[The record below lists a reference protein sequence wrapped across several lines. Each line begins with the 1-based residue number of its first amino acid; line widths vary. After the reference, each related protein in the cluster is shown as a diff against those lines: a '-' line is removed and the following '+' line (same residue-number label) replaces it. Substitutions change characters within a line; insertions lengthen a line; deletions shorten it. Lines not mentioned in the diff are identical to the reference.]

1 MNLLIKGIYTLIIAF
16 VLCIFVCPVLI
27 PFLHR
32 LKFGQTVRD
41 DGPHTHLQKTGTP
54 TMGGL
59 AFLAAF
65 VLSAIFAI
73 LIASVVGYFM
83 LSQGKN
89 DLWHGTQ
96 VEIARYWGTILLAVS
111 FGIIGFVDDYI
122 KVVKKRSLGLKPM
135 QKIIG
140 QLIICVL
147 FMVYLNKS
155 GVGTEIYIPFTGGKT
170 WDLGILFIP
179 FCIIAVLATVNGVNL
194 TDGLDGLADGVTLIV
209 CVFFTMCAYAA
220 GNGIVTA
227 GGAMIGGLLAFLI
240 FNAYPAKV
248 FMGDTGSLALGGFI
262 VACAFIL
269 KMPLFILIA
278 GIIYVVETLSVAIQV
293 TVYKK
298 TKKRVFKMAPLHH
311 HFELSGWSETKVV
324 TLFYVITAI
333 ACLVAFLGAQNI
345 F

>member
-16 VLCIFVCPVLI
+16 VLCIFICPVLI

-41 DGPHTHLQKTGTP
+41 DGPQTHLQKTGTP

-59 AFLAAF
+59 SFLAAF
-65 VLSAIFAI
+65 ALSAIFMTPNHETIAVI
-73 LIASVVGYFM
+73 LVTLG
-83 LSQGKN
+83 
-89 DLWHGTQ
+89 
-96 VEIARYWGTILLAVS
+96 
-111 FGIIGFVDDYI
+111 FGLIGFIDDYI

-140 QLIICVL
+140 QLIICAL
-147 FMVYLNKS
+147 FMIYLNKS
-155 GVGTEIYIPFTGGKT
+155 GVGTEIYLPFTGGKT
-170 WDLGILFIP
+170 WDMGMLFIP

-194 TDGLDGLADGVTLIV
+194 TDGLDGLADGVTLII

-248 FMGDTGSLALGGFI
+248 FMGDTGSLALGGFV

-324 TLFYVITAI
+324 TLFYIVTAI

>member
-41 DGPHTHLQKTGTP
+41 DGPQTHLQKTGTP

-65 VLSAIFAI
+65 VLSAIFMTPTHETIAVI
-73 LIASVVGYFM
+73 LV
-83 LSQGKN
+83 
-89 DLWHGTQ
+89 T
-96 VEIARYWGTILLAVS
+96 
-111 FGIIGFVDDYI
+111 IGFGLIGFIDDYI

-220 GNGIVTA
+220 GNGIVTT

>member
-41 DGPHTHLQKTGTP
+41 DGPQTHLQKTGTP

-65 VLSAIFAI
+65 VLSAIFMAPTHETIAVI
-73 LIASVVGYFM
+73 LV
-83 LSQGKN
+83 
-89 DLWHGTQ
+89 T
-96 VEIARYWGTILLAVS
+96 
-111 FGIIGFVDDYI
+111 IGFGLIGFIDDYI

-220 GNGIVTA
+220 GNGIVTT

>member
-41 DGPHTHLQKTGTP
+41 DGPQTHLQKTGTP

-65 VLSAIFAI
+65 VLSAIFMTPTHETIAVI
-73 LIASVVGYFM
+73 LV
-83 LSQGKN
+83 
-89 DLWHGTQ
+89 T
-96 VEIARYWGTILLAVS
+96 
-111 FGIIGFVDDYI
+111 IGFGLIGFIDDYI

-155 GVGTEIYIPFTGGKT
+155 GVRTEIYIPFTGGKT

>member
-16 VLCIFVCPVLI
+16 MLGIFICPMLI

-41 DGPHTHLQKTGTP
+41 DGPETHLKKTGTP
-54 TMGGL
+54 TMGGISFL
-59 AFLAAF
+59 IAFA
-65 VLSAIFAI
+65 LSAVFMTPTHETIAVI
-73 LIASVVGYFM
+73 LVTLG
-83 LSQGKN
+83 
-89 DLWHGTQ
+89 
-96 VEIARYWGTILLAVS
+96 
-111 FGIIGFVDDYI
+111 FGLIGFIDDYI

-140 QLIICVL
+140 QLIVCAL
-147 FMVYLNKS
+147 FIFYLFKS
-155 GVGTEIYIPFTGGKT
+155 GVGTEIYIPFAGGAT
-170 WDLGILFIP
+170 LNLGLLYIP
-179 FCIIAVLATVNGVNL
+179 FCRVAVLATVNGVNL

-248 FMGDTGSLALGGFI
+248 FMGDTGSLALGGFV

-324 TLFYVITAI
+324 TLFYIITAI
-333 ACLVAFLGAQNI
+333 ACLIAFLGAQKI

>member
-16 VLCIFVCPVLI
+16 VLCIFVGPVLI

-41 DGPHTHLQKTGTP
+41 DGPQTHLQKTGTP

-65 VLSAIFAI
+65 VLSAIFMTPTHETIAVI
-73 LIASVVGYFM
+73 LV
-83 LSQGKN
+83 
-89 DLWHGTQ
+89 T
-96 VEIARYWGTILLAVS
+96 
-111 FGIIGFVDDYI
+111 IGFGLIGFIDDYI

>member
-41 DGPHTHLQKTGTP
+41 DGPQTHLQKTGTP

-65 VLSAIFAI
+65 VLSAIFMTPTHETIAVI
-73 LIASVVGYFM
+73 LV
-83 LSQGKN
+83 
-89 DLWHGTQ
+89 T
-96 VEIARYWGTILLAVS
+96 
-111 FGIIGFVDDYI
+111 IGFGLIGFIADYI

>member
-41 DGPHTHLQKTGTP
+41 DGPQTHLQKTGTP

-65 VLSAIFAI
+65 VLAAIFMTHTHETIAVI
-73 LIASVVGYFM
+73 LV
-83 LSQGKN
+83 
-89 DLWHGTQ
+89 T
-96 VEIARYWGTILLAVS
+96 
-111 FGIIGFVDDYI
+111 IGFGLIGFIDDYI

-135 QKIIG
+135 QKIVG

>member
-41 DGPHTHLQKTGTP
+41 DGPQTHLQKTGTP

-65 VLSAIFAI
+65 VLAAIFMTPTHETIAVI
-73 LIASVVGYFM
+73 LV
-83 LSQGKN
+83 
-89 DLWHGTQ
+89 T
-96 VEIARYWGTILLAVS
+96 
-111 FGIIGFVDDYI
+111 IGFGLIGFIDDYI

-135 QKIIG
+135 QKIVG

-278 GIIYVVETLSVAIQV
+278 GIIYVVETLSLAIQV

>member
-41 DGPHTHLQKTGTP
+41 DGPQTHLQKTGTP

-65 VLSAIFAI
+65 VLSAIFMAPTHETIAVI
-73 LIASVVGYFM
+73 LV
-83 LSQGKN
+83 
-89 DLWHGTQ
+89 T
-96 VEIARYWGTILLAVS
+96 
-111 FGIIGFVDDYI
+111 IGFGLIGFIDDYI

-220 GNGIVTA
+220 GNGIVTT

-248 FMGDTGSLALGGFI
+248 FMGDTGSLTIG
-262 VACAFIL
+262 
-269 KMPLFILIA
+269 
-278 GIIYVVETLSVAIQV
+278 GIIAVFAIIIHKELLIPILCGVFLVENLSVILQRAYYKAGKRKGVKQRLFKRTPIHDHFRTSMSLIEPGCTVKFTKPDQLFHESKITVRFWIVTIVLAAI
-293 TVYKK
+293 TII
-298 TKKRVFKMAPLHH
+298 
-311 HFELSGWSETKVV
+311 
-324 TLFYVITAI
+324 TLKIR
-333 ACLVAFLGAQNI
+333 
-345 F
+345 

>member
-41 DGPHTHLQKTGTP
+41 DGPQTHLQKTGTP

-65 VLSAIFAI
+65 VLSAIFMTPTHETIAVI
-73 LIASVVGYFM
+73 LV
-83 LSQGKN
+83 
-89 DLWHGTQ
+89 T
-96 VEIARYWGTILLAVS
+96 
-111 FGIIGFVDDYI
+111 IGFGLIGFIDDYI

-333 ACLVAFLGAQNI
+333 ACLVAVLGAQNI

>member
-41 DGPHTHLQKTGTP
+41 DGPQTHLQKTGTP
-54 TMGGL
+54 TIGGL

-65 VLSAIFAI
+65 VLSAIFMTPTHETIAVI
-73 LIASVVGYFM
+73 LV
-83 LSQGKN
+83 
-89 DLWHGTQ
+89 T
-96 VEIARYWGTILLAVS
+96 
-111 FGIIGFVDDYI
+111 IGFGLIGFIDDYI

>member
-27 PFLHR
+27 PFLHK

-41 DGPHTHLQKTGTP
+41 DGPQTHLQKTGTP
-54 TMGGL
+54 TIGGL

-65 VLSAIFAI
+65 VLSAIFMTPTHETIAVI
-73 LIASVVGYFM
+73 LV
-83 LSQGKN
+83 
-89 DLWHGTQ
+89 T
-96 VEIARYWGTILLAVS
+96 
-111 FGIIGFVDDYI
+111 IGFGLIGFIDDYI

>member
-41 DGPHTHLQKTGTP
+41 DGPQTHLQKTGTP

-65 VLSAIFAI
+65 VLAAIFMTPTHETIAVI
-73 LIASVVGYFM
+73 LV
-83 LSQGKN
+83 
-89 DLWHGTQ
+89 T
-96 VEIARYWGTILLAVS
+96 
-111 FGIIGFVDDYI
+111 IGFGLIGFIDDYI

-135 QKIIG
+135 QKIVG

-155 GVGTEIYIPFTGGKT
+155 GVGTEMYIPFTGGKT

>member
-41 DGPHTHLQKTGTP
+41 DGPQTHLQKTGTP

-65 VLSAIFAI
+65 VLAAIFMTPTHETIAVI
-73 LIASVVGYFM
+73 LV
-83 LSQGKN
+83 
-89 DLWHGTQ
+89 T
-96 VEIARYWGTILLAVS
+96 
-111 FGIIGFVDDYI
+111 IGFGLIGFIDDYI

>member
-1 MNLLIKGIYTLIIAF
+1 
-16 VLCIFVCPVLI
+16 
-27 PFLHR
+27 
-32 LKFGQTVRD
+32 
-41 DGPHTHLQKTGTP
+41 
-54 TMGGL
+54 
-59 AFLAAF
+59 
-65 VLSAIFAI
+65 
-73 LIASVVGYFM
+73 
-83 LSQGKN
+83 
-89 DLWHGTQ
+89 
-96 VEIARYWGTILLAVS
+96 
-111 FGIIGFVDDYI
+111 
-122 KVVKKRSLGLKPM
+122 
-135 QKIIG
+135 
-140 QLIICVL
+140 
-147 FMVYLNKS
+147 
-155 GVGTEIYIPFTGGKT
+155 
-170 WDLGILFIP
+170 
-179 FCIIAVLATVNGVNL
+179 
-194 TDGLDGLADGVTLIV
+194 
-209 CVFFTMCAYAA
+209 MCAYAA

>member
-41 DGPHTHLQKTGTP
+41 DGPQTHLQKTGTP

-65 VLSAIFAI
+65 VLSAIFMTPTHETIAVI
-73 LIASVVGYFM
+73 LV
-83 LSQGKN
+83 
-89 DLWHGTQ
+89 T
-96 VEIARYWGTILLAVS
+96 
-111 FGIIGFVDDYI
+111 IGFGLIGFIDDYI

-135 QKIIG
+135 QTIIG

>member
-16 VLCIFVCPVLI
+16 VLGVLICPVLI
-27 PFLHR
+27 PFLHK

-41 DGPHTHLQKTGTP
+41 DGPQTHLQKSGTP

-59 AFLAAF
+59 SF
-65 VLSAIFAI
+65 
-73 LIASVVGYFM
+73 LIAFAAAALIMSPTHETVAV
-83 LSQGKN
+83 
-89 DLWHGTQ
+89 
-96 VEIARYWGTILLAVS
+96 ILVTLG
-111 FGIIGFVDDYI
+111 FGLIGFIDDYI
-122 KVVKKRSLGLKPM
+122 KVVKKRSLGLRPM

-140 QLIICVL
+140 QLIICAL
-147 FMVYLNKS
+147 FMAYLYRS
-155 GVGTEIYIPFTGGKT
+155 GVGTAIYIPFGGGKT
-170 WDLGILFIP
+170 WDMGILFIP

-209 CVFFTMCAYAA
+209 TVFFTMCAYAA
-220 GNGIVTA
+220 GNGLVTA
-227 GGAMIGGLLAFLI
+227 GGAMAGGLLAFLI
-240 FNAYPAKV
+240 FNSYPAKV
-248 FMGDTGSLALGGFI
+248 FMGDTGSLALGGFV

-311 HFELSGWSETKVV
+311 HFELCGWKETKVV
-324 TLFYVITAI
+324 TVFYIVTAI
-333 ACLVAFLGAQNI
+333 ACLIAFLGAQGM

>member
-41 DGPHTHLQKTGTP
+41 DGPQTHLQKTGTP

-65 VLSAIFAI
+65 VLSAIFMTPTHETIAVI
-73 LIASVVGYFM
+73 LV
-83 LSQGKN
+83 
-89 DLWHGTQ
+89 T
-96 VEIARYWGTILLAVS
+96 
-111 FGIIGFVDDYI
+111 IGFGLIGFIDDYI

-269 KMPLFILIA
+269 KMPLFRLIA

>member
-41 DGPHTHLQKTGTP
+41 DGPQTHLQKTGTP

-65 VLSAIFAI
+65 VLAAIFMTPTHETIAVI
-73 LIASVVGYFM
+73 LV
-83 LSQGKN
+83 
-89 DLWHGTQ
+89 T
-96 VEIARYWGTILLAVS
+96 
-111 FGIIGFVDDYI
+111 IGFGLIGFIDDYI

-135 QKIIG
+135 QKIVG

-333 ACLVAFLGAQNI
+333 ACLVSFLGAQNI

>member
-41 DGPHTHLQKTGTP
+41 DGPQTHLQKTGTP

-65 VLSAIFAI
+65 VLSAIFMTPTHETIAVI
-73 LIASVVGYFM
+73 LV
-83 LSQGKN
+83 
-89 DLWHGTQ
+89 T
-96 VEIARYWGTILLAVS
+96 
-111 FGIIGFVDDYI
+111 IGFGLIGFIDDYI

-220 GNGIVTA
+220 GNGIVTT

-278 GIIYVVETLSVAIQV
+278 GIIYVVET
-293 TVYKK
+293 
-298 TKKRVFKMAPLHH
+298 
-311 HFELSGWSETKVV
+311 
-324 TLFYVITAI
+324 
-333 ACLVAFLGAQNI
+333 
-345 F
+345 

>member
-1 MNLLIKGIYTLIIAF
+1 M
-16 VLCIFVCPVLI
+16 LCIFVCPVLI

-41 DGPHTHLQKTGTP
+41 DGPQTHLQKTGTP

-65 VLSAIFAI
+65 VLSAIFMTPTHETIAVI
-73 LIASVVGYFM
+73 LV
-83 LSQGKN
+83 
-89 DLWHGTQ
+89 T
-96 VEIARYWGTILLAVS
+96 
-111 FGIIGFVDDYI
+111 IGFGLIGFIDDYI

>member
-41 DGPHTHLQKTGTP
+41 DGPQTHLQKTGTP

-65 VLSAIFAI
+65 VLAAIFMTPTHETIAVI
-73 LIASVVGYFM
+73 LV
-83 LSQGKN
+83 
-89 DLWHGTQ
+89 T
-96 VEIARYWGTILLAVS
+96 
-111 FGIIGFVDDYI
+111 IGFGLIGFIDDYI

-135 QKIIG
+135 QKIVG

-293 TVYKK
+293 N
-298 TKKRVFKMAPLHH
+298 RL
-311 HFELSGWSETKVV
+311 
-324 TLFYVITAI
+324 
-333 ACLVAFLGAQNI
+333 
-345 F
+345 

>member
-16 VLCIFVCPVLI
+16 ILGVLISPVLI

-41 DGPHTHLQKTGTP
+41 DGPQTHLQKTGTP

-65 VLSAIFAI
+65 AISAIFMTPSHETIAVI
-73 LIASVVGYFM
+73 LVTLG
-83 LSQGKN
+83 
-89 DLWHGTQ
+89 
-96 VEIARYWGTILLAVS
+96 
-111 FGIIGFVDDYI
+111 FGLIGFVDDYI
-122 KVVKKRSLGLKPM
+122 KVVKKRSLGLRPM
-135 QKIIG
+135 QKIVG

-147 FMVYLNKS
+147 FIVYLYKT
-155 GVGTEIYIPFTGGKT
+155 GVGSEIYIPFAAGKT

-179 FCIIAVLATVNGVNL
+179 FCVIAVLATVNGVNL

-209 CVFFTMCAYAA
+209 SVFFTMCAYAA

-240 FNAYPAKV
+240 FNSYPAKV
-248 FMGDTGSLALGGFI
+248 FMGDTGSLALGGF
-262 VACAFIL
+262 VVSCAFIL

-278 GIIYVVETLSVAIQV
+278 GIIYVIETLSVAIQV

-298 TKKRVFKMAPLHH
+298 TKKRVFKMAPIHH
-311 HFELSGWSETKVV
+311 HFELCGWKETKVV
-324 TLFYVITAI
+324 TLFYIVTAI
-333 ACLVAFLGAQNI
+333 ACLVAFLGAQKI

>member
-16 VLCIFVCPVLI
+16 VLCIFICPVLI

-41 DGPHTHLQKTGTP
+41 DGPQTHLQKTGTP

-59 AFLAAF
+59 SFLAAF
-65 VLSAIFAI
+65 ALSAIFMTPNHETIAVI
-73 LIASVVGYFM
+73 LVTLG
-83 LSQGKN
+83 
-89 DLWHGTQ
+89 
-96 VEIARYWGTILLAVS
+96 
-111 FGIIGFVDDYI
+111 FGLIGFIDDYI

-140 QLIICVL
+140 QLIICAL
-147 FMVYLNKS
+147 FMIYLNKS

-170 WDLGILFIP
+170 WDMGMLFIP

-194 TDGLDGLADGVTLIV
+194 TDGLDGLADGVTLII

-248 FMGDTGSLALGGFI
+248 FMGDTGSLALGGFV

-324 TLFYVITAI
+324 TLFYIVTAI
-333 ACLVAFLGAQNI
+333 ACLVAFLGAQDI